1 MIQELWNKLD
11 ATQRKLVAG
20 AAVFV
25 CIALILELAVF
36 PFWEAKKKLDR
47 SISSNQKK
55 LAEVKELSAEFN
67 RLESKV
73 SAMRRVAS
81 MRAANFTLF
90 SHLEKKAT
98 QAGVRNRIKNMN
110 SSRGIQSASF
120 EESLIDMKLEK
131 VTIKQLVDFLYY
143 AESPADLV
151 RVKKIHIVK
160 MKDAPEYL
168 SVQLQISSISRRI
181 KFRKAGNHEN
191 TEKQDIL
198 VYDLR
203 DIHHAGLS
211 VSALSLGYRPKQ
223 AGRIHCLLRFDFE
236 NRLIKTVP
244 ALGSEN
250 EKCPSGF
257 RVLPKYLFSG
267 RFPRRTVSPVEFFPG

>member
-1 MIQELWNKLD
+1 MIQELWDKLD

-73 SAMRRVAS
+73 SAMRRAAS

-168 SVQLQISSISRRI
+168 SVQLQISSI
-181 KFRKAGNHEN
+181 
-191 TEKQDIL
+191 Q
-198 VYDLR
+198 
-203 DIHHAGLS
+203 
-211 VSALSLGYRPKQ
+211 
-223 AGRIHCLLRFDFE
+223 
-236 NRLIKTVP
+236 
-244 ALGSEN
+244 
-250 EKCPSGF
+250 PSNQI
-257 RVLPKYLFSG
+257 PESG
-267 RFPRRTVSPVEFFPG
+267 QP